1 MCENFMHTSRLP
13 HFRKKSEELVDPVLV
28 IQVWDNNK
36 FRKDKHI
43 GQYNLNLLGF
53 EGSFL

>member
-1 MCENFMHTSRLP
+1 MHTSRLP